1 MNTWKKAVGLAV
13 MAALAVG
20 LIGCGGQPEGSK
32 STGGKEKVHLTVFA
46 AASMTETLDSVV
58 SGQVT
63 TAVRDTTIDDVEI
76 KKDDFLGMIDGK
88 IVVSEADRFNAS
100 LDTLNRMIDED
111 TEIVTIIVG
120 EDGSVEEAEKLI
132 AILVSENDELETE
145 LHEGGQPVY
154 PYLFSAE

>member
-1 MNTWKKAVGLAV
+1 
-13 MAALAVG
+13 
-20 LIGCGGQPEGSK
+20 
-32 STGGKEKVHLTVFA
+32 
-46 AASMTETLDSVV
+46 
-58 SGQVT
+58 
-63 TAVRDTTIDDVEI
+63 
-76 KKDDFLGMIDGK
+76 
-88 IVVSEADRFNAS
+88 SEADRFNAS